1 MTDRELLDLLERDGE
16 AGAAALQARY
26 AALAASIA
34 RRVLPDRPEDVEEVA
49 ADTLIA
55 VWQKRARLR
64 PDTLRGFVIA
74 ASRNLAVDRWR
85 QLGRRQEVPLLEGDG
100 EDAACLDE
108 LLIGEELQKQI
119 LAVSPP
125 DGEIF
130 LRHYLLLESAEEIA
144 ARFSMTE
151 SAVRSRL
158 YRTRMRLREEV
169 QKHG

>member
-1 MTDRELLDLLERDGE
+1 MTDRELLELLERDGE

-64 PDTLRGFVIA
+64 PDTLRGFVIT

-100 EDAACLDE
+100 EDAEVKLLDW
-108 LLIGEELQKQI
+108 GE
-119 LAVSPP
+119 
-125 DGEIF
+125 
-130 LRHYLLLESAEEIA
+130 
-144 ARFSMTE
+144 
-151 SAVRSRL
+151 
-158 YRTRMRLREEV
+158 
-169 QKHG
+169 KH

>member
-1 MTDRELLDLLERDGE
+1 MSL
-16 AGAAALQARY
+16 
-26 AALAASIA
+26 I
-34 RRVLPDRPEDVEEVA
+34 VLVSPLSA
-49 ADTLIA
+49 
-55 VWQKRARLR
+55 Q
-64 PDTLRGFVIA
+64 
-74 ASRNLAVDRWR
+74 
-85 QLGRRQEVPLLEGDG
+85 VPLLEGDG

-130 LRHYLLLESAEEIA
+130 LRHYLLLESAGEIA

>member
-1 MTDRELLDLLERDGE
+1 MSL
-16 AGAAALQARY
+16 
-26 AALAASIA
+26 I
-34 RRVLPDRPEDVEEVA
+34 VLVSPLSA
-49 ADTLIA
+49 
-55 VWQKRARLR
+55 Q
-64 PDTLRGFVIA
+64 
-74 ASRNLAVDRWR
+74 
-85 QLGRRQEVPLLEGDG
+85 VPLLEGDG

-108 LLIGEELQKQI
+108 LRIGEELQKRI

-130 LRHYLLLESAEEIA
+130 LRHYLLLESVGEIA

>member
-1 MTDRELLDLLERDGE
+1 M
-16 AGAAALQARY
+16 
-26 AALAASIA
+26 
-34 RRVLPDRPEDVEEVA
+34 
-49 ADTLIA
+49 
-55 VWQKRARLR
+55 
-64 PDTLRGFVIA
+64 
-74 ASRNLAVDRWR
+74 
-85 QLGRRQEVPLLEGDG
+85 PLLEGDG

-158 YRTRMRLREEV
+158 HRTRMRLREEV